1 MLLFNTCFMKANYLQ
16 QGENEKEFFPNY
28 YGNDL
33 GLTWSAQQSAFRI
46 WAPVAD
52 KAQLKL
58 YDQCT
63 GGKILQT
70 IELEKAEQ
78 GTWVATIPGNQE
90 GLYYTFCI
98 EYNDEWL
105 DDVPDPYA
113 KTTGTN
119 GKRAMIIDLKKT
131 DPDDWANDQS
141 RPLKNPTDAIIYEL
155 QVRDA
160 SINANSGINCKG
172 KFLGLTETGTK
183 NNEGFATGIDHL
195 IELGV
200 THIHLLPFFDF
211 NSVDESDTVNTQYNW
226 GYNPLNYN
234 SPEGSYATNAEDGSV
249 RIKELKQ
256 LIKTFHDN
264 GLAVVMDVV
273 YNHTALTEHSYFNQL
288 VPGYYYRKTKEGAF
302 SNATACGNETASEKE
317 MMRMFMLQSVLYWV
331 TEYHIDGFRFDLM
344 GVHDIETMNIIS
356 AAVHKIKPGIL
367 LYGEGWAPGS
377 STLPETVLAVKKNSA
392 LLNDIAVFSDELRDG
407 IKGSVFDGA
416 SKGFVSNNP
425 GMEESVKFGIV
436 AACEHP
442 HVNYSRVNYSK
453 VPYAKAPGNI
463 INYADCH
470 DNHTLWDKLCIC
482 AASATNEEKISMH
495 KLALSI
501 VLTSQ
506 GIPFLHAGT
515 EFLRSK
521 KGIENSYNSPD
532 SINAIDWSL
541 KTKNREVFSY
551 VQQLIKMRKEHP
563 AFTLQTAAQIK
574 DSLLFFKTAS
584 GVIGYQINGTAVKDN
599 WQQIQVWFN
608 GSNVENTIAQPT
620 TTIFK
625 KAIENNFFVVPEP
638 ADILILQPY
647 SCTLIYRG

>member
-1 MLLFNTCFMKANYLQ
+1 MLLFNARFMNANYLQ
-16 QGENEKEFFPNY
+16 QGENEKELFPNY

-52 KAQLKL
+52 RAQLKL
-58 YDQCT
+58 YNQCT

-78 GTWVATIPGNQE
+78 GTWVATIPRNKE

-98 EYNDEWL
+98 EYNGGWL
-105 DDVPDPYA
+105 EDVPDPYA
-113 KTTGTN
+113 KATGTN

-131 DPDDWANDQS
+131 NPDDWANDES
-141 RPLKNPTDAIIYEL
+141 PPLKNPTDAIIYEL
-155 QVRDA
+155 HIRDA
-160 SINANSGINCKG
+160 SINANSGINGKG

-211 NSVDESDTVNTQYNW
+211 NSVDESDTVNAQYNW
-226 GYNPLNYN
+226 GYDPLNYN
-234 SPEGSYATNAEDGSV
+234 SPEGSYATNTEDGSV
-249 RIKELKQ
+249 RIRELKK

-331 TEYHIDGFRFDLM
+331 TEYHVDGFRFDLM

-367 LYGEGWAPGS
+367 LYGEGWVPGS

-407 IKGSVFDGA
+407 IKGAVFDDA

-442 HVNYSRVNYSK
+442 QVIYSKVNYSK
-453 VPYAKAPGNI
+453 AAYAKSPGNI

-470 DNHTLWDKLCIC
+470 DNHTLWDKLCIS
-482 AASATNEEKISMH
+482 AASATNEERISMH

-574 DSLLFFKTAS
+574 DNFHFFETVP
-584 GVIGYQINGTAVKDN
+584 GVIGYQINGTAVNDS
-599 WQQIQVWFN
+599 WQQIQLWFN
-608 GSNVENTIAQPT
+608 GTNVENTIAQPIK
-620 TTIFK
+620 TIFK

-647 SCTLIYRG
+647 SCTLIYSD

>member
-1 MLLFNTCFMKANYLQ
+1 MLLFNVTFMEANYLQ
-16 QGENEKEFFPNY
+16 QRENEKELFPDY

-63 GGKILQT
+63 GGKIVQT

-98 EYNDEWL
+98 EYNGEWL

-113 KTTGTN
+113 KATGTN

-131 DPDDWANDQS
+131 DPDGWANDQS
-141 RPLKNPTDAIIYEL
+141 PPLNSPTDAIIYEL
-155 QVRDA
+155 HIRDV
-160 SINANSGINCKG
+160 SISSNSGINYKG

-211 NSVDESDTVNTQYNW
+211 NSVDESDTVTAQYNW
-226 GYNPLNYN
+226 GYDPLNYN
-234 SPEGSYATNAEDGSV
+234 NPEGSYATNTEDGSV

-288 VPGYYYRKTKEGAF
+288 VPGYYYRKTKDGAF

-317 MMRMFMLQSVLYWV
+317 MMQLFMPQSVLYWV
-331 TEYHIDGFRFDLM
+331 TEYHVDGFRFDLM

-356 AAVHKIKPGIL
+356 TAVHKINPGIL
-367 LYGEGWAPGS
+367 LYGEGWAPGIPA
-377 STLPETVLAVKKNSA
+377 LPENLLALKKNSA
-392 LLNDIAVFSDELRDG
+392 LLNNIAVFSDELRDG
-407 IKGSVFDGA
+407 IKGSVFDAA
-416 SKGFVSNNP
+416 STGFVSNNQ

-436 AACEHP
+436 A
-442 HVNYSRVNYSK
+442 
-453 VPYAKAPGNI
+453 
-463 INYADCH
+463 D
-470 DNHTLWDKLCIC
+470 
-482 AASATNEEKISMH
+482 
-495 KLALSI
+495 
-501 VLTSQ
+501 
-506 GIPFLHAGT
+506 
-515 EFLRSK
+515 
-521 KGIENSYNSPD
+521 
-532 SINAIDWSL
+532 
-541 KTKNREVFSY
+541 
-551 VQQLIKMRKEHP
+551 RK
-563 AFTLQTAAQIK
+563 
-574 DSLLFFKTAS
+574 S
-584 GVIGYQINGTAVKDN
+584 
-599 WQQIQVWFN
+599 
-608 GSNVENTIAQPT
+608 
-620 TTIFK
+620 
-625 KAIENNFFVVPEP
+625 VV
-638 ADILILQPY
+638 
-647 SCTLIYRG
+647 

>member
-1 MLLFNTCFMKANYLQ
+1 MKANYLQ
-16 QGENEKEFFPNY
+16 QCENEKELFPNY

-33 GLTWSAQQSAFRI
+33 GLTWSAQQSVFRI

-52 KAQLKL
+52 RAQLKL
-58 YDQCT
+58 YEHST

-98 EYNDEWL
+98 EYNGGWL

-113 KTTGTN
+113 RATGTN
-119 GKRAMIIDLKKT
+119 GKRAMIIALKKT
-131 DPDDWANDQS
+131 DPDGWSSDQS
-141 RPLKNPTDAIIYEL
+141 PPLKNPTDAIIYEL
-155 QVRDA
+155 HVRDV
-160 SINANSGINCKG
+160 SINANSGIYCKG
-172 KFLGLTETGTK
+172 KFLGLAETGTK
-183 NNEGFATGIDHL
+183 NNDGIATGIDHL
-195 IELGV
+195 TALGV

-211 NSVDESDTVNTQYNW
+211 NSVDESDTVNAQFNW
-226 GYNPLNYN
+226 GYDPLNYN

-256 LIKTFHDN
+256 LVKTFHDN

-273 YNHTALTEHSYFNQL
+273 YNHTALREQSYFNQL

-356 AAVHKIKPGIL
+356 EAVHKIKPGIL

-377 STLPETVLAVKKNSA
+377 STLPETVLAIKKNSA
-392 LLNDIAVFSDELRDG
+392 LLNGIAVFSDELRDG

-425 GMEESVKFGIV
+425 GMEESIKFGIV
-436 AACEHP
+436 AACQHP
-442 HVNYSRVNYSK
+442 QVNYSK
-453 VPYAKAPGNI
+453 VNYSKAAYAKSPGSI

-470 DNHTLWDKLCIC
+470 DNHTLWDKLCIS
-482 AASATNEEKISMH
+482 AASATNEERISMH

-506 GIPFLHAGT
+506 GIPLLHAGT

-521 KGIENSYNSPD
+521 NGVENSYNSPD

-541 KTKNREVFSY
+541 KTKNIEVFSY
-551 VQQLIKMRKEHP
+551 VQLLIKIRKAHP
-563 AFTLQTAAQIK
+563 AFTMQTAAQIK
-574 DSLLFFKTAS
+574 DNLHFFETVP
-584 GVIGYQINGTAVKDN
+584 GVIGYQIDGTAVKDS

-608 GSNVENTIAQPT
+608 GTNVENTIEQPT
-620 TTIFK
+620 KTIFK
-625 KAIENNFFVVPEP
+625 NAIENNCFVAPEP
-638 ADILILQPY
+638 VDKLILQQY
-647 SCTLIYRG
+647 SCTLLYSD